1 MPLRELLHDQ
11 LDMVA
16 VFGPVDAAVVAALPA
31 AVDAHLHSPAGA
43 DLLRQKS
50 SGQAWGSFSIR
61 ELELAGP
68 AVVRTTGAGLDVAA
82 LAVRSTEI
90 GYPIIP
96 LSVLISRS
104 PATGF
109 LVSMMFP
116 HDLFDGTMAWKHMR
130 EILHRATSTWEPS
143 DRLPVNPSP
152 VRSALKKSGLT
163 SRATLGAA
171 RAARRTAELEHQ
183 TADQFPA
190 GLVLDRDRRLS
201 GFRSVT
207 LSAEDLRH
215 LDTSTA
221 VRHGA
226 VELPDRSRRT
236 MKLTELV
243 LDAAALSMNETHDF
257 GIRFSIDLRRY
268 APKGLA
274 VEGPFSTAFPFGK
287 LRTTDNSA
295 AALTARLKSV
305 IADKGPFAALLG
317 DMLGLVK
324 QRVRH
329 PFARP
334 VPDPVRHS
342 VGLGVSVL
350 PSQIPASFWAADAGD
365 RVNAALLLHPVQAS
379 NPYIQIGTVDDEVIL
394 SVWDETGSI
403 DLEGFANAI
412 PTLLASREPS
422 QSPVRSES
430 TARRT
435 TA

>member
-1 MPLRELLHDQ
+1 
-11 LDMVA
+11 MVA

-43 DLLRQKS
+43 ALLRRQG
-50 SGQAWGSFSIR
+50 SGQAWGSLSIR
-61 ELELAGP
+61 ELELASP
-68 AVVRTTGAGLDVAA
+68 AIVRTTGSDLQVAA

-104 PATGF
+104 PASGA
-109 LVSMMFP
+109 LISMTFP
-116 HDLFDGTMAWKHMR
+116 HDLFDGTMAWKHIR
-130 EILHRATSTWEPS
+130 EILHRATGTWEPS
-143 DRLPVNPSP
+143 ELLPVNPSP

-163 SRATLGAA
+163 SLAA
-171 RAARRTAELEHQ
+171 LRAARSARRAAELGHQ
-183 TADQFPA
+183 TADQFPT
-190 GLVLDRDRRLS
+190 GLSLDRDRRLS

-207 LSAEDLRH
+207 LSSDDLRH
-215 LDTSTA
+215 LDASTA
-221 VRHGA
+221 VRDDA

-243 LDAAALSMNETHDF
+243 LDAAALSMDEAHDF

-268 APKGLA
+268 APKGLT
-274 VEGPFSTAFPFGK
+274 VEGPFSTAFPFGT
-287 LRTTDNSA
+287 LRSTDNSA
-295 AALTARLKSV
+295 TALTARLKTM
-305 IADKGPFAALLG
+305 IAEKGPLAALLG
-317 DMLGLVK
+317 DLLGLVK

-329 PFARP
+329 PFVRP
-334 VPDPVRHS
+334 VPSPVRHT
-342 VGLGVSVL
+342 VGLGVSIL
-350 PSQIPASFWAADAGD
+350 PSQIPVSFWAKGPVCD

-403 DLEGFANAI
+403 DLDAFANAI
-412 PTLLASREPS
+412 PTLLAAR
-422 QSPVRSES
+422 QTTES